1 MYFRF
6 VWESF
11 SGHQVH
17 LYPVTGLCLYPLIL
31 RIYKKKKFLTTG
43 TKKPVVLSAENVQK
57 EEPSVD
63 KKRKLSLLKTNQN
76 SKRAKTN
83 EKNTNSPLK
92 TNEKNSNIH
101 PKKIEKSTNIQANK
115 IQTDPLNSDKI
126 ESLIFA
132 HQKAPFSHLSRE
144 DVSRKIRDSILR

>member
-1 MYFRF
+1 M
-6 VWESF
+6 
-11 SGHQVH
+11 
-17 LYPVTGLCLYPLIL
+17 
-31 RIYKKKKFLTTG
+31 
-43 TKKPVVLSAENVQK
+43 QK